1 MKPKPRTS
9 HAARPIEL
17 VEVMNRSLLEYPL
30 CIINGDGKKYT
41 EWSTDV
47 KLFPLAFNSQFTTTH
62 ELAQYEMIN
71 NQKPLKLLMFTP

>member
-1 MKPKPRTS
+1 MPHGKLDSQVMNRS
-9 HAARPIEL
+9 L
-17 VEVMNRSLLEYPL
+17 QEVMNRSLLEYPL

-71 NQKPLKLLMFTP
+71 N